1 MPKMLTKLRIREVS
15 SVDRGAG
22 EGVKIMLM
30 KREDDDSAEPYWKR
44 EFSASDRKRDAK
56 SGAAES
62 DGSFPI
68 HNSGD
73 LHNAMRAI
81 GRSKNPSKTRAHIRA
96 RARALGL
103 TSELSDSFKRDEPM
117 SKISSFFGN
126 LFKGSASNS
135 VLIDKSVEG
144 LAESVTSILAD
155 EDSDDVA
162 KGDAM
167 TKTFEQFAEHL
178 KTNLTAVAVDK
189 KESDM
194 DIKVLAKALGLADNA
209 TEAEVTSAI
218 AKSVATSTALAVT
231 VTKLQKDLEIEK
243 ADYTDAEEAYLRKE
257 SLYDAEED
265 EKPELSDDEKKR
277 RSRKKAFRLA
287 NHTERANIMKSAEP
301 PLPAHIQK
309 VMDEIAVLKEQN
321 AKLMQSVGLE
331 GFKKQATENGLPETE
346 AETLQKA
353 YSGDKTAIDKL
364 LGFAKSAI
372 AAARVGGV
380 FKEFGSSQG
389 GITDDPYDALVAK
402 AEELRKHD
410 PKLTPAAAF
419 AKVYEDPSN
428 IELVR
433 KERDKNRP
441 QAA

>member
-1 MPKMLTKLRIREVS
+1 
-15 SVDRGAG
+15 
-22 EGVKIMLM
+22 
-30 KREDDDSAEPYWKR
+30 
-44 EFSASDRKRDAK
+44 
-56 SGAAES
+56 
-62 DGSFPI
+62 
-68 HNSGD
+68 
-73 LHNAMRAI
+73 
-81 GRSKNPSKTRAHIRA
+81 
-96 RARALGL
+96 
-103 TSELSDSFKRDEPM
+103 M

-218 AKSVATSTALAVT
+218 AKSVATSAALAVT

-321 AKLMQSVGLE
+321 ARLMQSVGLE

-353 YSGDKTAIDKL
+353 YGGDKTAIDKL

-380 FKEFGSSQG
+380 FKEFGSSTG
-389 GITDDPYDALVAK
+389 SITDDPYDALVAK